1 MSLDINEFYR
11 RVIYWNNIFIDL
23 LIISRFILGELVM
36 C

>member
-1 MSLDINEFYR
+1 MSLDINELYR

-23 LIISRFILGELVM
+23 LIISRFILGELVI

>member
-1 MSLDINEFYR
+1 MSLDIDEFYR

>member
-23 LIISRFILGELVM
+23 LIISRFMLGELVM

>member
-1 MSLDINEFYR
+1 MSFDINELYR